1 MPATKSNSAKG
12 GFTLVE
18 LLVVIA
24 IIAILAALLLPALN
38 SAKADSKRVACISNL
53 RQIGIAVR
61 NYSSDYDGSVPY
73 GPVAP
78 PYINPLD
85 FYSSTGA
92 PTSLLSLESGAPVGL
107 GLMLQGELANQ
118 PKVVFCP
125 GSDQPLNEDAQL
137 AQVGIGQAQGS
148 YYYRHAGNTNLFD
161 SPATI
166 FDPDHIKLDNLG
178 NNSLGQPIRAL
189 ALDTQFLCPP
199 ALSTFDVIPA
209 THHQQLYANILFAD
223 GHAVT
228 RPNKNGMFTVNLNLS
243 DLQASF
249 SLIMNVLEQADSQP

>member
-1 MPATKSNSAKG
+1 
-12 GFTLVE
+12 VE

-24 IIAILAALLLPALN
+24 ITAVLAALLLPALS
-38 SAKADSKRVACISNL
+38 SAKADGKRLTCISNL

-61 NYSSDYDGSVPY
+61 NYSTDYHGFMPF

-85 FYSSTGA
+85 LYTSTGA

-125 GSDQPLNEDAQL
+125 GGDQPLNEEAQL
-137 AQVGIGQAQGS
+137 SQVGIGQAQSS

-161 SPATI
+161 LPGTSFTPE
-166 FDPDHIKLDNLG
+166 HIKLDNLG
-178 NNSLGQPIRAL
+178 NNSFGQPIRAL
-189 ALDTQFLCPP
+189 VLDTQFLCPA
-199 ALSTFDVIPA
+199 ALAPFGVVPA
-209 THHQQLYANILFAD
+209 THHQQQYANILFVD

-228 RPNKNGMFTVNLNLS
+228 RSNTNGVFTVNLDLAG
-243 DLQASF
+243 LQASF
-249 SLIMNVLEQADSQP
+249 SLIRNVMEHADSEP

>member
-1 MPATKSNSAKG
+1 MPATKSTSANR

-24 IIAILAALLLPALN
+24 IITILAALLLPALR
-38 SAKADSKRVACISNL
+38 SANADSKRVACISNL
-53 RQIGIAVR
+53 RQIGIALR
-61 NYSSDYDGSVPY
+61 NYSTDYRGWIPY

-78 PYINPLD
+78 PDINPLD
-85 FYSSTGA
+85 FYTSTGA

-107 GLMLQGELANQ
+107 GLMLQGELASQ

-125 GSDQPLNEDAQL
+125 GSDQPWNEDAQL
-137 AQVGIGQAQGS
+137 AQVGVGQAQSS

-161 SPATI
+161 SPATL
-166 FDPDHIKLDNLG
+166 FAPEHIKLDNLG

-189 ALDTQFLCPP
+189 ALDTQFLCPA
-199 ALSTFDVIPA
+199 ALSPFGVIPA
-209 THHQQLYANILFAD
+209 THHQQQYANILFAD

-228 RPNKNGMFTVNLNLS
+228 RPNTNGVFTVNLTLS
-243 DLQASF
+243 DLETSF